1 MTKTLTPEAQARR
14 EAQKAKIKATNAAK
28 RALRTVPLLEL
39 PPYRIIRADDSN
51 IAVLRTVRGENG
63 KAAESNEG
71 WWPLSLVGFEAAI
84 GWCLAQKATGQVERA
99 KTTLSYLG
107 EILAEVKAIAAALMA
122 KEVGR

>member
-1 MTKTLTPEAQARR
+1 MARKQT
-14 EAQKAKIKATNAAK
+14 EEQKEKIKAAQAAK
-28 RALRTVPLLEL
+28 RALRAVPLLEL

-51 IAVLRTVRGENG
+51 IAVLRAVRGENG

-84 GWCLAQKATGQVERA
+84 GWCLAQKATSRVERA

-122 KEVGR
+122 KEAGR